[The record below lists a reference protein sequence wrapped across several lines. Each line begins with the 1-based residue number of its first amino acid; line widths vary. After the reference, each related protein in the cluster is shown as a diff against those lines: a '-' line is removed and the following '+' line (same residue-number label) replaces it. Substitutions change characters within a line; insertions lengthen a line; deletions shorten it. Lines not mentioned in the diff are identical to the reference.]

1 MQANPHRAIQGFL
14 PIPRSRAAPTVEVM
28 STLPAPPAEGAK
40 RVLPAKPKTA
50 ALVVLA
56 FTALLYVVEAVDVA
70 LHNRLDA
77 EGIVP
82 RSLGGLDGVVW
93 APLLHGSWSHL
104 LANTV
109 PVMAFAFLAMAA
121 GIARWALVTATIWL
135 VSGLG
140 VWLTAGAG
148 TVTIGAS
155 GLAFGWLAYLL
166 VRGLFNRSFAQI
178 LVAAV
183 LLIGWGGMLWGVLPG
198 QPGISWQAHLFG
210 ALGGVLAAWFAA
222 RAGRTRAVP
231 STS

>member
-1 MQANPHRAIQGFL
+1 
-14 PIPRSRAAPTVEVM
+14 M

-210 ALGGVLAAWFAA
+210 ALGGVLAARFAA
-222 RAGRTRAVP
+222 RAGRPRAVP

>member
-1 MQANPHRAIQGFL
+1 
-14 PIPRSRAAPTVEVM
+14 M
-28 STLPAPPAEGAK
+28 STLPVPKADQSK

-70 LHNRLDA
+70 LGNRLDA

-93 APLLHGSWSHL
+93 APLLHGGWAHL

-109 PVMAFAFLAMAA
+109 PVMVFAFLAMAS
-121 GIARWALVTATIWL
+121 GIARWVLVTATIWL

-140 VWLTAGAG
+140 VWLTGQAD

-166 VRGLFNRSFAQI
+166 VRGLFNRAFPQI
-178 LVAAV
+178 LLAAV
-183 LLIGWGGMLWGVLPG
+183 LLIGWGGMLWGALPG
-198 QPGISWQAHLFG
+198 RPGISWQAHLFG
-210 ALGGVLAAWFAA
+210 ALGGILAAWFAA
-222 RAGRTRAVP
+222 RAGRKPAVP
-231 STS
+231 SKP

>member
-1 MQANPHRAIQGFL
+1 
-14 PIPRSRAAPTVEVM
+14 M
-28 STLPAPPAEGAK
+28 STLPAPQADQAK
-40 RVLPAKPKTA
+40 RVLPAKPMTA

-56 FTALLYVVEAVDVA
+56 FTALLYLVEGVDVV
-70 LHNRLDA
+70 LDNRLDA
-77 EGIVP
+77 EGIAP

-93 APLLHGSWSHL
+93 APLLHGSWAHL
-104 LANTV
+104 LANTL
-109 PVMAFAFLAMAA
+109 PVMVFAFLAMAS

-140 VWLTAGAG
+140 VWLTSEPG
-148 TVTIGAS
+148 TITIGAS

-166 VRGLFNRSFAQI
+166 VRGLFNRAFWQI
-178 LVAAV
+178 ALAAV

-222 RAGRTRAVP
+222 RAGRKRAVP
-231 STS
+231 SKP